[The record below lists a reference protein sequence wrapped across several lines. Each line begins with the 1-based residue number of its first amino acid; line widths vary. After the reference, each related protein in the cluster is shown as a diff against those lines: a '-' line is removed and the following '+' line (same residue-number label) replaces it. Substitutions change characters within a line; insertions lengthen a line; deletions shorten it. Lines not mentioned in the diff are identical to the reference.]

1 MIIKK
6 RGSLDPL
13 FFYCTTSAI
22 TTTLFFRED
31 IANKLCEMGKKQQF
45 TEIDETFAELEKQV
59 AMFIADL
66 EYRVLR
72 IK

>member
-1 MIIKK
+1 
-6 RGSLDPL
+6 
-13 FFYCTTSAI
+13 
-22 TTTLFFRED
+22 
-31 IANKLCEMGKKQQF
+31 MGKKQQF